1 MQNLQTSLK
10 HSQNQFLALDF
21 FAASYSKIALVLS
34 FWKREH
40 MPLDF
45 KATNLPKN
53 KRRQKK
59 SQRGIKPRFGIRKN
73 SKWVNLIFSN
83 LILNSVDDNVHS
95 VSKSLYISHGV
106 SNLLEQK
113 FRFGLVLCR
122 LVVLKKK
129 FGPIM
134 SNFWG
139 RFFHVVIGKKNN
151 FFLEIL

>member
-1 MQNLQTSLK
+1 
-10 HSQNQFLALDF
+10 
-21 FAASYSKIALVLS
+21 
-34 FWKREH
+34 

-95 VSKSLYISHGV
+95 VSKSLYMSHVV
-106 SNLLEQK
+106 SNFYGTEIEICA
-113 FRFGLVLCR
+113 G
-122 LVVLKKK
+122 
-129 FGPIM
+129 FGPVGSTEKTI
-134 SNFWG
+134 
-139 RFFHVVIGKKNN
+139 
-151 FFLEIL
+151 